1 MMKQVTLMKK
11 LTVLALVIGCIAF
24 SSQEVK
30 AQALGTDYKN
40 AIGGRFGVANG
51 ITFKHFMNNR
61 NALDFI
67 LNFRAK
73 KNHYSSFRLTGL
85 YEIHNPIRNAAGLQW
100 YYGIGGGIGSYTY
113 KDNSHKD
120 SDIYLS
126 VDGVLGLDYKFNGAP
141 INIALDWKPS
151 FDITPDQG
159 LDFEGVGL
167 SLRFAF

>member
-1 MMKQVTLMKK
+1 MMKK
-11 LTVLALVIGCIAF
+11 LTLLLLTIGFIGLAQ
-24 SSQEVK
+24 QETK
-30 AQALGTDYKN
+30 AQALGSNYQN

-51 ITFKHFMNNR
+51 ITFKHFMNDK

-67 LNFRAK
+67 LNFRAR
-73 KNHYSSFRLTGL
+73 KNHYSSFRLVGL
-85 YEIHNPIRNAAGLQW
+85 YEIHAPITNATGLQW

-113 KDNSHKD
+113 KDNSHRD
-120 SDIYLS
+120 SDVYLS

-151 FDITPDQG
+151 FDISPSQG

-167 SLRFAF
+167 SIRFAF

>member
-1 MMKQVTLMKK
+1 MMKK
-11 LTVLALVIGCIAF
+11 LTLLLLTIGFIGL
-24 SSQEVK
+24 SQQETK
-30 AQALGTDYKN
+30 AQALGTNYQN

-51 ITFKHFMNNR
+51 ITFKHFMNDR

-73 KNHYSSFRLTGL
+73 KNHYSSFRLVGL
-85 YEIHNPIRNAAGLQW
+85 YEIHNPIANAAGLQW

-113 KDNSHKD
+113 KDKSHRD
-120 SDIYLS
+120 SDVYLS

-151 FDITPDQG
+151 FDITPNQG

-167 SLRFAF
+167 SIRFAF

>member
-1 MMKQVTLMKK
+1 MMKK
-11 LTVLALVIGCIAF
+11 LTLLLLTIGFIGLAQ
-24 SSQEVK
+24 QETK
-30 AQALGTDYKN
+30 AQALGSNYQN

-51 ITFKHFMNNR
+51 ITFKHFMNDK

-67 LNFRAK
+67 LNFRAR
-73 KNHYSSFRLTGL
+73 KNHYSSFRLVGL
-85 YEIHNPIRNAAGLQW
+85 YEIHAPITNATGLQW

-113 KDNSHKD
+113 KDDSHRD
-120 SDIYLS
+120 SDVYLS

-151 FDITPDQG
+151 FDISPSQG

-167 SLRFAF
+167 SIRFAF

>member
-1 MMKQVTLMKK
+1 MKK
-11 LTVLALVIGCIAF
+11 LTLLLLTIGFIGLAQ
-24 SSQEVK
+24 QETK
-30 AQALGTDYKN
+30 AQALGPNYQN

-51 ITFKHFMNNR
+51 ITFKHFMNDK

-73 KNHYSSFRLTGL
+73 KHHYSSFRLVGL
-85 YEIHNPIRNAAGLQW
+85 YEIHAPIRNAPGLQW

-113 KDNSHKD
+113 KDNSHRD
-120 SDIYLS
+120 SDVYLS
-126 VDGVLGLDYKFNGAP
+126 VDGVLGLDYKFDGAP

-159 LDFEGVGL
+159 FDFEGVGL
-167 SLRFAF
+167 SIRFAF

>member
-1 MMKQVTLMKK
+1 MMKK
-11 LTVLALVIGCIAF
+11 LTLLLLTIGFIGLSNYEA
-24 SSQEVK
+24 K
-30 AQALGTDYKN
+30 AQALGTNYQN

-51 ITFKHFMNNR
+51 ITFKHFMNER
-61 NALDFI
+61 DALDFI

-73 KNHYSSFRLTGL
+73 KHKYSSFRLVGL
-85 YEIHNPIRNAAGLQW
+85 YEIHNPIVNAPGLQW

-113 KDNSHKD
+113 KDD
-120 SDIYLS
+120 SNRDSNVYLS

-151 FDITPDQG
+151 FDISPDQG

-167 SLRFAF
+167 SIRFAF

>member
-1 MMKQVTLMKK
+1 MKQK
-11 LTVLALVIGCIAF
+11 LTLLLLLTIGF
-24 SSQEVK
+24 VGLSQQK
-30 AQALGTDYKN
+30 ANAQALGTSYQN

-51 ITFKHFMNNR
+51 ITFKHFMNDR

-73 KNHYSSFRLTGL
+73 KNHYSSFRLVGL
-85 YEIHNPIRNAAGLQW
+85 YEIHAPIANAAGLRW
-100 YYGIGGGIGSYTY
+100 YYGVGGGIGSYTY
-113 KDNSHKD
+113 KDDGRRHD
-120 SDIYLS
+120 SDVYLS
-126 VDGVLGLDYKFNGAP
+126 VDGVLGLDYKFNNAP

-167 SLRFAF
+167 SIRFAF